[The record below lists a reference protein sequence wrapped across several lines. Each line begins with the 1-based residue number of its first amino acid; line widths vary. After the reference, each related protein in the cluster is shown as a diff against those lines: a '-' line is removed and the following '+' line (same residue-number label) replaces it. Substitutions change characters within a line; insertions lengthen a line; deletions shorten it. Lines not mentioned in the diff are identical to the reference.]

1 MGRPSKYTP
10 ELAELIC
17 DRIAAGK
24 TLVSI
29 CRPTSMPHRNTVYG
43 WLVADEVFSGMYA
56 RAKERQADA
65 LIDEAMARAR
75 RSSRETA
82 AADRLLVDTLK
93 WAAAKF
99 KPHAYGDK
107 VQVEQSGG
115 QTVRVVV
122 EYADADDPP
131 PSQ

>member
-1 MGRPSKYTP
+1 MGRPSTYDIDVASRVC
-10 ELAELIC
+10 EH
-17 DRIAAGK
+17 IAGGK
-24 TLVSI
+24 TLDSI
-29 CRPTSMPHRNTVYG
+29 CRLRGMPARRTVYQ
-43 WLVADEVFSGMYA
+43 WIVAHEEFAHKYA
-56 RAKERQADA
+56 QAKERQADA
-65 LIDEAMARAR
+65 LADEAMAVAR
-75 RSSRETA
+75 RSQRETA

-131 PSQ
+131 PAQ